1 MVPGGTN
8 CFLALLARS
17 TLAVRTKLR
26 RMACNDGAVQL
37 IFSPDGGAPRTL
49 SDTDLVEL
57 YRYPAPEGR
66 GWVRSNFVMSLDGS
80 VQGPDGRSGSINTES
95 DHHVFALQRALADAV
110 LVGANTVRSEGYR
123 AVDLEPW
130 QLQVREQEGLAPYPM
145 LVIISASA
153 DLDPGIATPAENV
166 GGAVMIITTAGKPA
180 EDLEP
185 LRAAGM
191 TVLEAEGTTLDLAQ
205 IVDQLAGTGFQ
216 RLLCE
221 GGPRLHNDLLAVD
234 ALDELCLTLAPV
246 VVGGQGLRS
255 TAGPALPVPSS
266 FRLHHA
272 LYADD
277 GALFT
282 DYRVART
289 TATEGAA

>member
-1 MVPGGTN
+1 MRPELVEGRFASCGVLPD
-8 CFLALLARS
+8 
-17 TLAVRTKLR
+17 
-26 RMACNDGAVQL
+26 MACNDGAVQL
-37 IFSPDGGAPRTL
+37 IFGPDGGALRTL
-49 SDTDLVEL
+49 GDSDLVEL

-95 DHHVFALQRALADAV
+95 DHHIFALQRALADAV
-110 LVGANTVRSEGYR
+110 LVGAATVRFEGYR

-153 DLDPGIATPAENV
+153 DLDPVIATPAEGA

-185 LRAAGM
+185 LRAAGI

-221 GGPRLHNDLLAVD
+221 GGPRLHNDLLAAD

-255 TAGPALPVPSS
+255 TSGPALPVPSS

-289 TATEGAA
+289 SSAEGAAQF

>member
-1 MVPGGTN
+1 MGRLCRIDTATGT
-8 CFLALLARS
+8 CIAADLTCDDS
-17 TLAVRTKLR
+17 
-26 RMACNDGAVQL
+26 AVQL

-49 SDTDLVEL
+49 GDPDLVEL

-110 LVGANTVRSEGYR
+110 LVGANTVRAEGYR

-130 QLQVREQEGLAPYPM
+130 QLQVREQQGLAPYPM

-153 DLDPGIATPAENV
+153 DLDPGIATPAENT

-221 GGPRLHNDLLAVD
+221 GGPRLHNDLLAAD

-246 VVGGQGLRS
+246 VVGGRGLRS

-289 TATEGAA
+289 TSTEGAA

>member
-1 MVPGGTN
+1 MT
-8 CFLALLARS
+8 C
-17 TLAVRTKLR
+17 
-26 RMACNDGAVQL
+26 DHGAVQL

-49 SDTDLVEL
+49 GDTDLVDL

-95 DHHVFALQRALADAV
+95 DHHIFALQRALTDAV
-110 LVGANTVRSEGYR
+110 LVGANTVRFEGYR
-123 AVDLEPW
+123 SVDLEPW

-153 DLDPGIATPAENV
+153 DLDPAIAVPAEGA

-185 LRAAGM
+185 LQAAGI
-191 TVLEAEGTTLDLAQ
+191 TVREAEGTTLDLAQ

-221 GGPRLHNDLLAVD
+221 GGPRLHNDLLAAGAV
-234 ALDELCLTLAPV
+234 DELCLTIAPV

-255 TAGPALPVPSS
+255 TSGAALPVPSS
-266 FRLHHA
+266 FRLHHV

-289 TATEGAA
+289 MPAAGVAMQF